1 MRFPT
6 LEIVRKKSRGRNGR
20 RAQAIKTRAF
30 SVSLLGYV
38 TADALWEGGSC
49 DNLIRPVWIA
59 CFGTEQESRVFFANF
74 RSGYKAKT
82 SSARF
87 QLPKKA
93 LYRWSTQEVPG
104 GVISVGYLTEL
115 VELEPG
121 VTMDDI
127 VRFVLAPPS
136 WWIDQQARELEEEFG
151 EEAREVAHAA
161 LFAAYLDRRT
171 PLPLIRDL
179 RFHLQLYR
187 SALETDWVH
196 EPSGY
201 DTHRGVCFAEQFSSS
216 GLDSP
221 LACQV
226 SQAELGEFL
235 RQQTYQ
241 FHQENQHHGTSR
253 IPTDRWLLPD
263 ADPATLQLRFDF
275 ALAGG

>member
-6 LEIVRKKSRGRNGR
+6 LEIVRKKKRTRSGGLVEV
-20 RAQAIKTRAF
+20 AKTRAF
-30 SVSLLGYV
+30 SVSLLGYL
-38 TADALWEGGSC
+38 TADELWEGGRF
-49 DNLIRPVWIA
+49 DNLVRPVWIA
-59 CFGTEQESRVFFANF
+59 CFGTDQESRVFFANF

-82 SSARF
+82 PSARF

-104 GVISVGYLTEL
+104 GVISVGYLAKL

-121 VTMDDI
+121 VTMEEA
-127 VRFVLAPPS
+127 VRFVLAPPR
-136 WWIDQQARELEEEFG
+136 WWIEQQARELEDEFG
-151 EEAREVAHAA
+151 EEAHEVAHAA
-161 LFAAYLDRRT
+161 LFAAYLERRT

-187 SALETDWVH
+187 SALETDWLH

-201 DTHRGVCFAEQFSSS
+201 DTNRGICFAAQFSAS

-221 LACQV
+221 LACYV
-226 SQAELGEFL
+226 SHAELGEFL

-241 FHQENQHHGTSR
+241 FHQENLHHGTSR
-253 IPTDRWLLPD
+253 IPTNRWLLPD
-263 ADPATLQLRFDF
+263 ADPATLQLHFDF
-275 ALAGG
+275 AMAGG